1 MTPYRIKRHRKRAHA
16 AHGANHM
23 TLVPFIDMLM
33 ILVVFLL
40 VHTSDVEVLPNTKS
54 ISIPESIADKK
65 PRPSVVVMITKDEL
79 LVDGRRVATVADVV
93 NATDPVIQPLK
104 QALQAQSDTVLQ
116 DAAKQE
122 IKDREVTILGDRST
136 PYSVL
141 RKVMATCTD
150 AEYGKVSLAVVES
163 ELKETAPAPDRSP
176 SAASAGAQERPPDR
190 SPSAASVHG
199 EFPLGTGAQE
209 RPLARTAQLIR

>member
-1 MTPYRIKRHRKRAHA
+1 MTPYRIKRHRKRQHA

-33 ILVVFLL
+33 ILVVFLI
-40 VHTSDVEVLPNTKS
+40 VHNSDVEVLPNTKS

-65 PRPSVVVMITKDEL
+65 PRPTVVVMITKDDL
-79 LVDGRRVATVADVV
+79 LVDGRLVAKVADVIA
-93 NATDPVIQPLK
+93 ATDPVIQSLK
-104 QALQAQSDTVLQ
+104 QALQAQADTVLQ

-122 IKDREVTILGDRST
+122 IKDREVTILGDRAT

-163 ELKETAPAPDRSP
+163 ELKETAPGRSP
-176 SAASAGAQERPPDR
+176 SAESAGAQERPPA
-190 SPSAASVHG
+190 PSTAG
-199 EFPLGTGAQE
+199 LGAQE
-209 RPLARTAQLIR
+209 IPSQRTAQLKR

>member
-1 MTPYRIKRHRKRAHA
+1 MIYRIKRHRKRQHA

-40 VHTSDVEVLPNTKS
+40 VHTSDVEVLPNTKN
-54 ISIPESIADKK
+54 ISIPESVADKK
-65 PRPSVVVMITKDEL
+65 PRPSVVVMITRGEL
-79 LVDGRRVATVADVV
+79 LVDGRAIATIAEII
-93 NATDPVIQPLK
+93 AAADPVIPSLK
-104 QALQAQSDTVLQ
+104 AALQAQADTVLQ
-116 DAAKQE
+116 EAAKQE

-141 RKVMATCTD
+141 RKVMATCTE

-163 ELKETAPAPDRSP
+163 ELRQSAPVS
-176 SAASAGAQERPPDR
+176 Q
-190 SPSAASVHG
+190 
-199 EFPLGTGAQE
+199 
-209 RPLARTAQLIR
+209 RTAQLTR

>member
-1 MTPYRIKRHRKRAHA
+1 MTPYRVKRHRKRQHA

-40 VHTSDVEVLPNTKS
+40 VHTSDVEVLPNTKD
-54 ISIPESIADKK
+54 ISIPESITDTK
-65 PRPSVVVMITKDEL
+65 PRPSVVVMITKGEL
-79 LVDGRRVATVADVV
+79 LVDGRVVATVPEIVA
-93 NATDPVIQPLK
+93 ATDPVIAPLK
-104 QALQAQSDTVLQ
+104 AALQAQADVVLQ

-122 IKDREVTILGDRST
+122 IKDREVTILGDRQT

-141 RKVMATCTD
+141 RKVMATCTE

-163 ELKETAPAPDRSP
+163 ELRQT
-176 SAASAGAQERPPDR
+176 RPVR
-190 SPSAASVHG
+190 
-199 EFPLGTGAQE
+199 E
-209 RPLARTAQLIR
+209 RTAQLNR

>member
-1 MTPYRIKRHRKRAHA
+1 MTPYRIKRHRQRQHSV
-16 AHGANHM
+16 HGANHM

-40 VHTSDVEVLPNTKS
+40 VHTSDVEVLPNTKN

-65 PRPSVVVMITKDEL
+65 PRPSVVVMITKGEL
-79 LVDGRRVATVADVV
+79 LVDGRLVATVADVV
-93 NATDPVIQPLK
+93 NATDPIIQPLK
-104 QALQAQSDTVLQ
+104 QALQAQADTVLQ

-122 IKDREVTILGDRST
+122 IKDREVTILGDRQT

-141 RKVMATCTD
+141 RKVMATCTE

-163 ELKETAPAPDRSP
+163 ELKDTAP
-176 SAASAGAQERPPDR
+176 SAATARGS
-190 SPSAASVHG
+190 
-199 EFPLGTGAQE
+199 
-209 RPLARTAQLIR
+209 RTAQLTK